1 MTECRGA
8 AGHNIE
14 YVIRL
19 ADFFRDHLPEVHDDH
34 LFSLEASVRQ
44 HMEQKKMVW
53 IESSTSLKEPQS
65 TELAATDAES
75 VAADAQVRRD
85 SFQHQSR
92 LAPKK
97 LLCLKVWPRRCW
109 SLLYSF
115 LFFPKSMSFECIW
128 VDFIVSIQCEW
139 TRNPVTGLF
148 IVLLL
153 LGFVFLF
160 CLVCTNS
167 LPWTRFLCCCCCCK
181 KKKKKRYKDILY
193 RYICTVCVYMY
204 SAVGSNLQ
212 HYWFFEKY
220 WLGCGYDNDKHWC
233 SVDGWIESYLYL
245 LTTNGS

>member
-1 MTECRGA
+1 MNAIGNVNSTKLWVFGYGSLCWHPGFEYSNQQLGFIRGFSRKFWQGNISHRGTELKPGRVATLIEEDEAITWGRAFELTGEKALQYLEQRECKLGGYRTLITTFYSRNGVMPPLPVFLYIATADNNQWMGPAPVSDIAAQVTECRGA

-97 LLCLKVWPRRCW
+97 LLCLKV
-109 SLLYSF
+109 
-115 LFFPKSMSFECIW
+115 
-128 VDFIVSIQCEW
+128 
-139 TRNPVTGLF
+139 
-148 IVLLL
+148 
-153 LGFVFLF
+153 
-160 CLVCTNS
+160 
-167 LPWTRFLCCCCCCK
+167 
-181 KKKKKRYKDILY
+181 
-193 RYICTVCVYMY
+193 
-204 SAVGSNLQ
+204 
-212 HYWFFEKY
+212 
-220 WLGCGYDNDKHWC
+220 
-233 SVDGWIESYLYL
+233 
-245 LTTNGS
+245 